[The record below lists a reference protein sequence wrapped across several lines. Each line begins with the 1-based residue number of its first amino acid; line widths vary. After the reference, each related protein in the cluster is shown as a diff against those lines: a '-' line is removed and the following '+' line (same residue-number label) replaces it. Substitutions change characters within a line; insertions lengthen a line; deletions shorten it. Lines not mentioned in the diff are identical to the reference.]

1 MREKSSTRNVRMYRG
16 FDPLFFHAFFTTIFH
31 AFFTTASFRVSRHFS
46 RRGFWCFS
54 SSVFKLVFHACFVAT
69 FQSLGRCLV
78 HGKPRVDVWC
88 VGGRWVDVWCVGGP
102 RDDVC
107 CTVDTWSMFSAP
119 ARLGSMLGAW
129 VGLVS
134 MFGARW
140 PRVDGTR
147 FFIDTMVRSRERP

>member
-1 MREKSSTRNVRMYRG
+1 MKKVRPEMCECIAVLTLYFFTHFSRPFFTHFSRLLHSG
-16 FDPLFFHAFFTTIFH
+16 FHAIFH
-31 AFFTTASFRVSRHFS
+31 AGFFGVFQAA
-46 RRGFWCFS
+46 FS
-54 SSVFKLVFHACFVAT
+54 SWFSTHVLAT

-134 MFGARW
+134 VFGARW